1 MFVKLISLDSFT
13 KHKVKELFKFNPF
26 FFNKISITPLKVS
39 TARQVGRLSAS
50 QAFRVNLLQ
59 FTYIFCSS

>member
-1 MFVKLISLDSFT
+1 MFVKLLSLNSFT
-13 KHKVKELFKFNPF
+13 KQKVKELFKFNPF
-26 FFNKISITPLKVS
+26 FNKMSITPLKVS
-39 TARQVGRLSAS
+39 TDRQVGRLSAS